1 MLGSIWLFYN
11 NLVVMIRL
19 FFVLACEW
27 NGHKNVFYFVF
38 MRNISVARTNTAA
51 CRRVDEGCNGLLAT
65 CFAAMGAHFRW
76 VANYRKV
83 KQRPGVAGLQYGT
96 CYLRRDQLI
105 ALFRDRYF
113 EILAYLLTVLAEILR
128 PQRKPLCGGK
138 DPLKGGDQL
147 IACFAIA
154 ILKSWRIC

>member
-1 MLGSIWLFYN
+1 MREPIWLFYN

-19 FFVLACEW
+19 FFVLRCEW

-83 KQRPGVAGLQYGT
+83 KQKPGVAGLQYGT
-96 CYLRRDQLI
+96 CYLR
-105 ALFRDRYF
+105 
-113 EILAYLLTVLAEILR
+113 
-128 PQRKPLCGGK
+128 
-138 DPLKGGDQL
+138 GGDMDMSPHFFWL
-147 IACFAIA
+147 LATVYPFP
-154 ILKSWRIC
+154 

>member
-51 CRRVDEGCNGLLAT
+51 CLPCGRGLL
-65 CFAAMGAHFRW
+65 R
-76 VANYRKV
+76 
-83 KQRPGVAGLQYGT
+83 VAGQLLRGNGRSLQMGSELSESET
-96 CYLRRDQLI
+96 ETRRGRTPI
-105 ALFRDRYF
+105 WNMLFAR
-113 EILAYLLTVLAEILR
+113 
-128 PQRKPLCGGK
+128 G
-138 DPLKGGDQL
+138 
-147 IACFAIA
+147 
-154 ILKSWRIC
+154 